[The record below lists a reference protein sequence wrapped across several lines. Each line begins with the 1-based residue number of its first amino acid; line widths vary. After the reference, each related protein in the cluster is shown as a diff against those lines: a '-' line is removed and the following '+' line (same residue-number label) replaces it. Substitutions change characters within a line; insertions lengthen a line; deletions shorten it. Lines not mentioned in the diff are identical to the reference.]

1 MGTHLVNMLTI
12 LLCLP
17 ALLTAETIQRSLQ
30 VEEGG
35 TSYTQTITFDFD
47 NRVQIIDVPAHNNIV
62 HSRSH
67 FYFNQGKVVESHP
80 DHGNCY
86 VKPLPVGIAPME
98 KLASVL
104 GKRKATPMQAKEQR
118 VVHRSFATSRRISLN
133 EISDLPEAYTEC
145 KTSHV
150 YAVEQIPSTFH
161 SNKTFTHASAEAIED
176 VQGSLRSGS
185 CSFPSNCMWQTC
197 WVGSD
202 SCFWT
207 VNCPENDKE
216 CDDMIHNSDFH
227 VNDDPITC
235 KACFNTACPGCEVA
249 WENCGNGAEMEHRI
263 PACENGDVQEGWDCG
278 RKRCEWPSNEKFA
291 DAVFDCPQDHIDDG
305 YVLSGNM
312 CFATCGNGRPGGAV
326 LCKEDTTWDESAL
339 YCPEL

>member
-1 MGTHLVNMLTI
+1 MGTVKMLSI

-17 ALLTAETIQRSLQ
+17 ALLTAETIHRSLQ

-47 NRVQIIDVPAHNNIV
+47 NRLQIIDVPAHHNIV

-80 DHGNCY
+80 NRGNCY

-104 GKRKATPMQAKEQR
+104 GKRKASPIQAKEQS
-118 VVHRSFATSRRISLN
+118 VVHRSFATSRRIPLS

-145 KTSHV
+145 KSSRA

-161 SNKTFTHASAEAIED
+161 SNKTVTHASADTMEE

-185 CSFPSNCMWQTC
+185 CAFPADCLWQTC
-197 WVGSD
+197 WVGDD

-207 VNCPENDKE
+207 VNCPANDNE

-235 KACFNTACPGCEVA
+235 KACFNTACPGCEES
-249 WENCGNGAEMEHRI
+249 WEKAGIVGESVVNGPVTRSLQMPSSSVPRTTSRMGTSSPATCVLQRAATADLEEPSCARRTPPGTKAQCG
-263 PACENGDVQEGWDCG
+263 
-278 RKRCEWPSNEKFA
+278 
-291 DAVFDCPQDHIDDG
+291 
-305 YVLSGNM
+305 VLSSE
-312 CFATCGNGRPGGAV
+312 C
-326 LCKEDTTWDESAL
+326 LEQ
-339 YCPEL
+339 

>member
-1 MGTHLVNMLTI
+1 MLTI

-67 FYFNQGKVVESHP
+67 FYFNQVSLSNHPLPVTLFQGKVVESHP

-104 GKRKATPMQAKEQR
+104 GKRKVGKILSSCNQYLSSAPVLRRPQCKQRSRGWCIGLLQHLGEFLSMRSAIFRRRTQSARLLMSTLWSKYPAPSIPTRHLLMHQVATVSKLRLEKF
-118 VVHRSFATSRRISLN
+118 SKFS
-133 EISDLPEAYTEC
+133 
-145 KTSHV
+145 
-150 YAVEQIPSTFH
+150 ST
-161 SNKTFTHASAEAIED
+161 ADAIED

-278 RKRCEWPSNEKFA
+278 N
-291 DAVFDCPQDHIDDG
+291 D
-305 YVLSGNM
+305 
-312 CFATCGNGRPGGAV
+312 
-326 LCKEDTTWDESAL
+326 
-339 YCPEL
+339 